1 MTSSKTFYIL
11 VMEFMRRRKVHVQ
24 SSRSRPSATERCS
37 SEVMKK
43 HEPSLVTPVQSA
55 KCTKY
60 NNSTALTSMD
70 HDHQAVGEVQSGAPY
85 EKKVDLKTETERL
98 YYSSRCKGCLK
109 NPASHVVLPCSELS
123 ICTNCV
129 NKNVTECPSCH
140 GPIETTIQTF
150 M

>member
-1 MTSSKTFYIL
+1 MIISKTFYNL
-11 VMEFMRRRKVHVQ
+11 VTEFMRRRKVHLQ
-24 SSRSRPSATERCS
+24 SVRPRAPATQRCS

-43 HEPSLVTPVQSA
+43 HEPSPGTPLQSV
-55 KCTKY
+55 KY
-60 NNSTALTSMD
+60 NNSTESTSMD
-70 HDHQAVGEVQSGAPY
+70 HDHQAVVEVQSGAPY
-85 EKKVDLKTETERL
+85 KKVDLKTETERL